1 MNISFL
7 NEVTEVISSSVLDE
21 MSQFQLMIM
30 IITLMKVYEIQQ
42 KIQMKQIDVHYVMR
56 TFTQLEKMVGSS
68 TSSLTP
74 ALIMRDI
81 LNQQVNS

>member
-7 NEVTEVISSSVLDE
+7 NEATEEISSSVLDE
-21 MSQFQLMIM
+21 MSQFQLMTM

-74 ALIMRDI
+74 ALIMKDI